1 MMIISVAWLPVLI
14 IPLVAQLS
22 PPASEVI
29 TSIDYAIWG
38 VFVVEYFVRLYLVPK
53 RLHFVTHHIVDLV
66 VIAIPPLRPL
76 RALRLLRL
84 LRLVKVGAIVI
95 EALRRLRAV
104 LTHRGFHFVLL
115 TALIL
120 VFAISAVVLAL
131 ERHAPHST
139 IHDYPDVLWWAATT
153 VTTVGY
159 GDKVPVTPTGRTL
172 AVVLMVAGIGLVGVL
187 TATVASFFIEQQSEK
202 GKGELEEIRDELRML
217 REMLSG
223 TNRTVRRP
231 EVPEPVDSTGSSELP
246 FDEEGRRLTNGLGVQ
261 ADV

>member
-1 MMIISVAWLPVLI
+1 MMIVSVAWLPVLI
-14 IPLVAQLS
+14 IPLVVQLS
-22 PPASEVI
+22 LPVSEII
-29 TSIDYAIWG
+29 TSIDYVIWG
-38 VFVVEYFVRLYLVPK
+38 VFVIEYFVRLYLVPK
-53 RLHFVTHHIVDLV
+53 RWHFVTHHIVDLV

-95 EALRRLRAV
+95 EALRRLRSV
-104 LTHRGFHFVLL
+104 LTHKGFHFVLL

-131 ERHAPHST
+131 ERHAPHSS
-139 IHDYPDVLWWAATT
+139 IHDYPDALWWAATT

-172 AVVLMVAGIGLVGVL
+172 AVVLMVAGIGLVGIL

-202 GKGELEEIRDELRML
+202 GKGELGEIRDELRML
-217 REMLSG
+217 REILSG
-223 TNRTVRRP
+223 TNGTDRRSA
-231 EVPEPVDSTGSSELP
+231 VLEPVDSTGTSGLP
-246 FDEEGRRLTNGLGVQ
+246 SDEEGRHLKIGLGVQ
-261 ADV
+261 AEV